1 LHKQIVQVTVHL
13 HLQLARQHKLQVEH
27 IVGLQ
32 FQFHHNA
39 QIDYVVIVLV
49 VLVKQIVQHINQLV
63 DIMDKYV
70 LINKHLVHFIQVLL
84 KVLVNKQ
91 QQQEVLNVGNLLIV

>member
-1 LHKQIVQVTVHL
+1 MDL
-13 HLQLARQHKLQVEH
+13 HLQLVKQHKLQVEL

-39 QIDYVVIVLV
+39 LIDYVVIVLV

-91 QQQEVLNVGNLLIV
+91 LQQEVLNVGNLQIV

>member
-1 LHKQIVQVTVHL
+1 MDL
-13 HLQLARQHKLQVEH
+13 HLQLVKQHKLQVEL

-32 FQFHHNA
+32 SQFHHNA
-39 QIDYVVIVLV
+39 LIDYVVIVLV

-91 QQQEVLNVGNLLIV
+91 LQQEVLNVGNLQIV

>member
-1 LHKQIVQVTVHL
+1 VHL
-13 HLQLARQHKLQVEH
+13 HLQLARQHKLQVQH